1 MKKFLFILLS
11 IFLLPIIAYADN
23 TTISLDTNKQN
34 IKEGDTITVN
44 VIIKSN
50 TNLGE
55 YEYTLDYDNTKL
67 KILKDNPYTMD
78 KPNNATNQEKK
89 TYKFKALKEGKTKI
103 TVKSYYVTDAKNN
116 TLNTKINPVTL
127 KITKN
132 DNNSNSNY
140 LSSLE
145 VQGYHLSPSF
155 TKDNTDYTLKVE
167 DINKITIKATPE
179 SKKSKVKGTGVKKLD
194 EGENKFEIVVTNND
208 NEELTYSILV
218 TLTTKNKIKVK
229 IENEEYIIIQNF
241 DSIDIPEGYKEKQIT
256 IGDNEITTLYNE
268 TTKLTLIPLKDSNNK
283 IKLFIYNEKDG
294 EYKPYNEIKLKEV
307 SFIPLD
313 TDKTIDNYT
322 QYTETINDIDV
333 TCYKISS
340 SSNFAIIYGI
350 NTRTGEEGFYSYNKE
365 EETIQKYNQEI
376 EDYYKEKIENTK
388 VLIYILSGTTLV
400 FAVATITLVIKRHKQ
415 K

>member
-1 MKKFLFILLS
+1 MKKILFILLS
-11 IFLLPIIAYADN
+11 IFLLPITAYADN
-23 TTISLDTNKQN
+23 TTISLNTNKQN
-34 IKEGDTITVN
+34 IKEGDTITVSVN
-44 VIIKSN
+44 IKSN

-67 KILKDNPYTMD
+67 KILKDNPYTID
-78 KPNNATNQEKK
+78 KPDNDTKQEKK
-89 TYKFKALKEGKTKI
+89 TYKFKALKEGTTKI
-103 TVKSYYVTDAKNN
+103 TVKSYYVTDSKNN
-116 TLNTKINPVTL
+116 TLNPKINPVTL

-132 DNNSNSNY
+132 GNNSNSNY

-167 DINKITIKATPE
+167 DISKITIKATPE
-179 SKKSKVKGTGVKKLD
+179 SKNSKVKGTGTKKLD
-194 EGENKFEIVVTNND
+194 EGENKFEIVVTNSD
-208 NEELTYSILV
+208 NEE
-218 TLTTKNKIKVK
+218 
-229 IENEEYIIIQNF
+229 
-241 DSIDIPEGYKEKQIT
+241 
-256 IGDNEITTLYNE
+256 
-268 TTKLTLIPLKDSNNK
+268 LKDSNNK
-283 IKLFIYNEKDG
+283 IKLFIYNEKTG

-376 EDYYKEKIENTK
+376 EDYYKEKIENNK

>member
-34 IKEGDTITVN
+34 IKEGDTITVSVN
-44 VIIKSN
+44 IKSN

-67 KILKDNPYTMD
+67 KILKDNPYTID
-78 KPNNATNQEKK
+78 KPDNDTKQEKK
-89 TYKFKALKEGKTKI
+89 TYKFKALKEGTTKI
-103 TVKSYYVTDAKNN
+103 TVKSYYVTDSKNN
-116 TLNTKINPVTL
+116 TLNPKINPVTI

-132 DNNSNSNY
+132 DNNNNSNY

-167 DINKITIKATPE
+167 DISKITIKATPE
-179 SKKSKVKGTGVKKLD
+179 SKNSKVKGTGTKKLD
-194 EGENKFEIVVTNND
+194 EGENKFEIVVTNSD

-229 IENEEYIIIQNF
+229 IENEEYVLIQNF

-283 IKLFIYNEKDG
+283 IKLFIYNEKTG

>member
-116 TLNTKINPVTL
+116 TLNPKINPVTL

-132 DNNSNSNY
+132 NNNSNSNY

-179 SKKSKVKGTGVKKLD
+179 SKKSKVKGTGAKKLD

-283 IKLFIYNEKDG
+283 IKLFIYNEKTG

-350 NTRTGEEGFYSYNKE
+350 NTRTGEEGLYSYNKE

>member
-350 NTRTGEEGFYSYNKE
+350 NTRTGEEGLYSYNKE